1 MLGGQFG
8 PIVVIA
14 GPTASGKSALA
25 LDVAEEFGGTIINAD
40 SMQVYRELRVLTA
53 RPTAADEARV
63 PHRLFG
69 TVSARDSYSVGH
81 WLKEATAEIEAARAA
96 ARLPVVAGGT
106 GLYLKALMEG
116 LAAVPDIPDAVRA
129 EARALYAE
137 LGGASFR
144 AKLAEEDPVLAEAIP
159 EGDSQRLIRA
169 FEVVRATGRSLADWR
184 DEHES
189 RPAARFCTLVLAP
202 PREILYAA
210 IDRRFTAMMENG
222 ALAEVKALASL
233 GLDPALRAMKAVGVA
248 PLRRYLSG
256 EIGLE
261 EAEEA
266 ARRASRNYAK
276 RQMTWLRHQISGAEI
291 LNAQYSKSL
300 APKIFSFIRHFLLT
314 GQT

>member
-1 MLGGQFG
+1 MINSALPGV
-8 PIVVIA
+8 VVIA

-25 LDVAEEFGGTIINAD
+25 LDVAEAFDGTIINAD

-53 RPTAADEARV
+53 RPTAADEARA

-69 TVSARDSYSVGH
+69 TVPARDSYSVGR
-81 WLKEATAEIEAARAA
+81 WLKEATAEIKAVRAA
-96 ARLPVVAGGT
+96 SRLPLVAGGT

-116 LAAVPDIPDAVRA
+116 LTAVPDIPGTVRA
-129 EARALYAE
+129 EARALHAE
-137 LGGASFR
+137 LGGGAFR
-144 AKLAEEDPVLAEAIP
+144 ARLAEEDPVFAEAIP

-184 DEHES
+184 DEHGS
-189 RPAARFCTLVLAP
+189 RPVARFCTLVLAP
-202 PREILYAA
+202 PRHILYAA

-233 GLDPALRAMKAVGVA
+233 GLNPALPAMKAVGVA
-248 PLRRYLSG
+248 PLRRHLSG
-256 EIGLE
+256 EISLD

-276 RQMTWLRHQISGAEI
+276 RQMTWLRHQISGAMI
-291 LNAQYSKSL
+291 LNAQYSRSI
-300 APKIFSFIRHFLLT
+300 APKIFSFIRQFLLT

>member
-1 MLGGQFG
+1 MIETAT
-8 PIVVIA
+8 PVVVIA

-69 TVSARDSYSVGH
+69 TVRARESYSVGR
-81 WLKEATAEIEAARAA
+81 WLKEATGAIEAARHAA
-96 ARLPVVAGGT
+96 TLPVVTGGS

-129 EARALYAE
+129 EARALHAD
-137 LGGASFR
+137 LGGAAFR
-144 AKLAEEDPVLAEAIP
+144 ARLAREDPVLAETIP
-159 EGDSQRLIRA
+159 QGDRQRLIRA

-184 DEHES
+184 GDHEA

-202 PREILYAA
+202 PREVLYAA
-210 IDRRFTAMMENG
+210 IDERFTAMMENG
-222 ALAEVKALASL
+222 ALAEVEALLSA
-233 GLDPALRAMKAVGVA
+233 GLDPALPAMKAVGVA
-248 PLRRYLSG
+248 PLGRHLAG
-256 EIGLE
+256 EISLE
-261 EAEEA
+261 EASEA

-276 RQMTWLRHQISGAEI
+276 RQMTWLRHQMAGAKTI
-291 LNAQYSKSL
+291 DAQYSKSL
-300 APKIFSFIRHFLLT
+300 APKIFSFIRQFLLT
-314 GQT
+314 RRT